1 MSVRSRG
8 NSFPLYFP
16 PGKKTQPWPTCR
28 SSSLTVDGLRTASV
42 SPDQVTL
49 EEVAV
54 YFSEEEWALLNPDQR
69 ALHREVI
76 RENLEMVA
84 SLGNQTQPWPICR
97 SSSLTVDA
105 LRTASVSPDQV
116 TLEEVAV
123 YFSEEEWALLNPDQ
137 RALHR
142 EVMEENLEMVA
153 SLGKA
158 PFFSC

>member
-1 MSVRSRG
+1 MVFGLSNKLSLYDTWYIFSPKGLVVEEAGDFPVAEKALSDSGERVLCKWMVQPGDRSI
-8 NSFPLYFP
+8 
-16 PGKKTQPWPTCR
+16 T
-28 SSSLTVDGLRTASV
+28 
-42 SPDQVTL
+42 
-49 EEVAV
+49 
-54 YFSEEEWALLNPDQR
+54 
-69 ALHREVI
+69 I
-76 RENLEMVA
+76 M
-84 SLGNQTQPWPICR
+84 GNQTQPWPICR